1 MADDLQTTGNSEVE
15 VLDEAASAAELGLE
29 ETLSSTPGSDEDSI
43 EFFSALDAQVSGDGD
58 IHEAQ
63 PQQVTQ
69 TTAEQTTS
77 QQENPSEAPGL
88 EDKVKTLE
96 KRYGD
101 SSREGK
107 RLNNRL
113 QELEPYVPILEA
125 MREDPNLITHVR
137 NYFEGGGSAPNN
149 MKEQMGLSE
158 DFMMDV
164 DDALSNPGSDSGKL
178 FNATIDGI
186 VQKRLRDFQ
195 SNQAQ
200 ASSKLAEES
209 NFKARHGMNDS
220 DFGEMMTFAKD
231 HTLSLDDIHYLKN
244 REQHQKNVA
253 NSTREDMLNQM
264 KNVSGRPSSV
274 ASAGSSPPPPDQSV
288 DDVVFD
294 KLMGAESVIEQ
305 VM

>member
-63 PQQVTQ
+63 PQ
-69 TTAEQTTS
+69 AEQTTS

-209 NFKARHGMNDS
+209 NFKARHGMSDD

-274 ASAGSSPPPPDQSV
+274 ASAGSSPPPPDKSV

>member
-1 MADDLQTTGNSEVE
+1 MAEEQTKGNSEVE
-15 VLDEAASAAELGLE
+15 VLDDAASAAELGLE
-29 ETLSSTPGSDEDSI
+29 EQLASTPSSDDESI
-43 EFFSALDAQVSGDGD
+43 DFFNALDAQVSGDG
-58 IHEAQ
+58 IAKE
-63 PQQVTQ
+63 PQMVTQ
-69 TTAEQTTS
+69 EKTTEQTTS
-77 QQENPSEAPGL
+77 LNENPEQSNSL
-88 EDKVKTLE
+88 EKEVKTLE
-96 KRYGD
+96 KRYAD

-107 RLNNRL
+107 RLNSRL
-113 QELEPYVPILEA
+113 SELEPYVPILEA

-137 NYFEGGGSAPNN
+137 NYFEGGGSAPTN

-164 DDALSNPGSDSGKL
+164 DDALSNPDGDSGKL

-186 VQKRLRDFQ
+186 VSKRLRDFQ
-195 SNQAQ
+195 TSQAQ
-200 ASSKLAEES
+200 SSAKLAEES
-209 NFKARHGMNDS
+209 NFKARHGMND
-220 DFGEMMTFAKD
+220 DEFGEMMDFAKD

-264 KNVSGRPSSV
+264 KTVSGRPSSV
-274 ASAGSSPPPPDQSV
+274 ASAGSTPPPPDKSV

-294 KLMGAESVIEQ
+294 KLMGAESAIEQ

>member
-1 MADDLQTTGNSEVE
+1 MADDLQTTGNSEVK
-15 VLDEAASAAELGLE
+15 VLDEAASAVELGLE
-29 ETLSSTPGSDEDSI
+29 DTLSSTPGSDEDSI

-58 IHEAQ
+58 IQQ

-69 TTAEQTTS
+69 NTAEQTTS
-77 QQENPSEAPGL
+77 QQENPGEALGL
-88 EDKVKTLE
+88 ERQVETLE

-107 RLNNRL
+107 RLNSRL

-137 NYFEGGGSAPNN
+137 NYFEGGGSAPTN

-164 DDALSNPGSDSGKL
+164 DEALTTPGSDSGKL

-200 ASSKLAEES
+200 ASSKLAEVS
-209 NFKARHGMNDS
+209 YFKARHSMYDD
-220 DFGEMMTFAKD
+220 DFGEMMNFAKD

-253 NSTREDMLNQM
+253 NSTRQDM
-264 KNVSGRPSSV
+264 
-274 ASAGSSPPPPDQSV
+274 
-288 DDVVFD
+288 
-294 KLMGAESVIEQ
+294 
-305 VM
+305 

>member
-1 MADDLQTTGNSEVE
+1 MADDLQTTGNSEVK
-15 VLDEAASAAELGLE
+15 VLDDAASAVELGLE
-29 ETLSSTPGSDEDSI
+29 DTLSSTPGSDEDSI

-58 IHEAQ
+58 IQQ

-69 TTAEQTTS
+69 NTAEQTTS
-77 QQENPSEAPGL
+77 QQENPGEALGL
-88 EDKVKTLE
+88 ERQVETLE

-107 RLNNRL
+107 RLNSRL
-113 QELEPYVPILEA
+113 QELEPYVPILDA

-137 NYFEGGGSAPNN
+137 NYFEGGGSAPTN

-164 DDALSNPGSDSGKL
+164 DEALTTPGSDSGKL

-209 NFKARHGMNDS
+209 NFKARHSMNDD
-220 DFGEMMTFAKD
+220 DFGEMMNFAKD

-253 NSTREDMLNQM
+253 NSTRQDMLTQM

-274 ASAGSSPPPPDQSV
+274 AGAGSAPPPPDRSV
-288 DDVVFD
+288 DDQVFD
-294 KLMGAESVIEQ
+294 KLVGAESIIEQ